1 MELDA
6 QVNRHNNRD
15 KVLLFLGV
23 YSVLNV
29 DTVEKPE
36 LQTKIKLATF

>member
-29 DTVEKPE
+29 RYCGKAG
-36 LQTKIKLATF
+36 ATDEN